1 MSIKKQEFLKYLGI
15 DSSPVS
21 HHERIISGLGG
32 FIAIFLIFYTSSIF
46 IGTEEAVYIIP
57 SMGASAVLLFAVPHS
72 PLGQLWNVFG
82 GHCISALIGVIC
94 ARYIPVYGIAV
105 AASVGL
111 AILAMYYARCIHP
124 PGGATALAAV
134 IGGPQIHALGFQYIL
149 TPVVVNTVVIL
160 VVAVLFNA
168 AFEWRRYPAF
178 LVYKEA
184 KLSRTPVDRAPID
197 HADLVYA
204 LSQIDSFID
213 VTEEDLLRI
222 YRLATVRTEGAD
234 TDSELKSP

>member
-1 MSIKKQEFLKYLGI
+1 MKYLGI
-15 DSSPVS
+15 DFNPVS
-21 HHERIISGLGG
+21 HHEKIISGVGG
-32 FIAIFLIFYTSSIF
+32 FIGIFFIFYTSSIF
-46 IGTEEAVYIIP
+46 VGTEEAVYIIP

-82 GHCISALIGVIC
+82 GHCISAVVGVIC
-94 ARYIPVYGIAV
+94 ARYIPVYGIAA
-105 AASVGL
+105 AASVSL
-111 AILAMYYARCIHP
+111 AIVAMYYARCIHP

-149 TPVVVNTVVIL
+149 TPVAINTVVIL
-160 VVAVLFNA
+160 VVAFIFNA

-178 LVYKEA
+178 LVSKKT
-184 KLSRTPVDRAPID
+184 KLSKTPGDHAPID

-213 VTEEDLLRI
+213 VTEDDLLRI
-222 YRLATVRTEGAD
+222 YRLATKQAEGTG
-234 TDSELKSP
+234 TDSGLKRS